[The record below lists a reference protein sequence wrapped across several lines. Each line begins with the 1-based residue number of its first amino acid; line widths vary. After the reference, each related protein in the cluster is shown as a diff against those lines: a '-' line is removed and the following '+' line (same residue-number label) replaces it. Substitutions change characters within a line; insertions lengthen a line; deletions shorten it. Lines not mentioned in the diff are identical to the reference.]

1 MIAEY
6 NESAG
11 WEWHWTYDA
20 AGNITYKKEI
30 NKETG
35 ERADYYYDYDQTWG
49 DLLTF
54 YDGRIFSY
62 DANGNLTDDG
72 IWEYTWQQG
81 RQLATMSNGSTTW
94 TYTYDANGM
103 RIGRSN
109 GTKTYSYLYTNGLL
123 SRMILGDDTLCF
135 AYDAVGAPLTVNYNG
150 TTFYYVTNLQG
161 DVIAILDRTG
171 YPVVQYTYNAWGE
184 LLSATGP
191 MLSSL
196 GALNPLLYRGYVYD
210 RETGLYYL
218 QSRYYNP
225 EIGRFISADNY
236 PSTGQGL
243 TGNNMFAY
251 CGNNPVSRADS
262 SGEFFNTVCGA
273 LIGGLIA
280 WATHDKRENAGE
292 AFLRGFVTGAI
303 AGAMLDISIVTAGAG
318 AAIAIAAIGGAVA
331 AAIDYGWE
339 QSNKGEEATV
349 GGYITNAVIGAGF
362 NMLFMGAG
370 RVANRAVGNSIVTVG
385 QALVKNT
392 VKSVTSRAGNFMVK
406 KFGMELLN
414 NTISATVQSGFA
426 KVYSLVADQMGV
438 Y

>member
-1 MIAEY
+1 MFI
-6 NESAG
+6 SSP
-11 WEWHWTYDA
+11 W
-20 AGNITYKKEI
+20 
-30 NKETG
+30 
-35 ERADYYYDYDQTWG
+35 
-49 DLLTF
+49 L
-54 YDGRIFSY
+54 
-62 DANGNLTDDG
+62 
-72 IWEYTWQQG
+72 YTH
-81 RQLATMSNGSTTW
+81 
-94 TYTYDANGM
+94 DANGM

-251 CGNNPVSRADS
+251 CGNNPVSREDE
-262 SGEFFNTVCGA
+262 SGEFWLTAVIISAVVAGAISAAADAAIQAATTGEIDPGQVLIAGVSGAISGACA
-273 LIGGLIA
+273 LIPGGA
-280 WATHDKRENAGE
+280 FATTAISIGVNAALNAGSYAVNQLKNIDNS
-292 AFLRGFVTGAI
+292 AFMLYVHNTPHRYKSI
-303 AGAMLDISIVTAGAG
+303 ATKPIGILVYILEKVSAGEYN
-318 AAIAIAAIGGAVA
+318 I
-331 AAIDYGWE
+331 
-339 QSNKGEEATV
+339 
-349 GGYITNAVIGAGF
+349 
-362 NMLFMGAG
+362 
-370 RVANRAVGNSIVTVG
+370 
-385 QALVKNT
+385 
-392 VKSVTSRAGNFMVK
+392 
-406 KFGMELLN
+406 
-414 NTISATVQSGFA
+414 
-426 KVYSLVADQMGV
+426 
-438 Y
+438 